1 MIALLIFLT
10 YFVIACFVTVCA
22 EKIFELQ
29 KFYDEDNVA
38 QYLIGMFWI
47 FSVPF
52 LLCTYGLYCL
62 GKFLCKKFRRLLN
75 VNYRC

>member
-1 MIALLIFLT
+1 MILLILLA

-29 KFYDEDNVA
+29 EFKDDEDNVA

-47 FSVPF
+47 ISIPF
-52 LLCTYGLYCL
+52 IAFTFGLHYL
-62 GKFLCKKFRRLLN
+62 GKFLCKNFRRLLN
-75 VNYRC
+75 VNRY